1 MNGSKYRNPI
11 PDSDDFA
18 IAVGKEKKHTFAT
31 VTSPTTLINQ
41 LIGKH
46 LDHLITKLTIAKTK
60 ISFSTIPLNQ
70 CKNDVPDVF
79 SFEVEHSSF
88 VDVTW
93 IVVVRDVWASK
104 HDFIK
109 AIFNHFYTQISVISY
124 F

>member
-1 MNGSKYRNPI
+1 M
-11 PDSDDFA
+11 
-18 IAVGKEKKHTFAT
+18 
-31 VTSPTTLINQ
+31 
-41 LIGKH
+41 IGKH

-88 VDVTW
+88 VDVTK
-93 IVVVRDVWASK
+93 IVVVRDVWPGK

-109 AIFNHFYTQISVISY
+109 AIFNYFYIQISVIAS
-124 F
+124 FEPFPFAETFMVAGISTPEVLWK